1 MQSNSEGQSPLLPF
15 AEGELLAVRLLPA
28 EFSRVLGV
36 SKQSVSRWIKSGK
49 VTVGCDGRINPNEG
63 MRQLLRNGDPGRIRA
78 RLIRS
83 AVSDLSE
90 LRAQVSQLEILEKEM
105 EQLRQALAVERKR
118 LAMADADYDILEA
131 VHSDFKNEIANISLS
146 VRQSYTDDSWRMIIK
161 AVEDQIWG
169 RYDLRI
175 SELEHS

>member
-28 EFSRVLGV
+28 EFSRALGV

-90 LRAQVSQLEILEKEM
+90 LRAQVSQLDILEKEM

-118 LAMADADYDILEA
+118 LAMADADYDILES
-131 VHSDFKNEIANISLS
+131 VHSEFTKAIENVPFSIRKSF
-146 VRQSYTDDSWRMIIK
+146 TDASWLGTVKSI
-161 AVEDQIWG
+161 EDQVWG
-169 RYDLRI
+169 RYELRI
-175 SELEHS
+175 AELERS